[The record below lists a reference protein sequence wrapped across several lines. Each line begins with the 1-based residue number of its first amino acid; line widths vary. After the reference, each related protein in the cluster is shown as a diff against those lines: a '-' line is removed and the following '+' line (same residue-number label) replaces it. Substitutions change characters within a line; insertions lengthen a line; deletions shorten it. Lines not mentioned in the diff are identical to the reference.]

1 MTLIEILD
9 ALRFTPKDRKYPEEA
24 IQAAIANKEEITPI
38 LLKELED
45 AFDAPDLLNDDED
58 YMLPFY
64 AMFILAKLREPK
76 AFSRILKLFSLPP
89 EMVDVFF
96 GDISTESLQNLLAS
110 TFDGDVKPLLDFI
123 KNEAC
128 FEWARGGAARAFV
141 TLYANGLIERDVAQ
155 AHFLDL
161 LNTVPYNE
169 KNVAYDSIMRAAIEI
184 KPERELD
191 KKISDSLNEH
201 MFDPWIGLEG
211 LYEKMRSQSVE
222 EAFNELKKSRNHDL
236 IGNVKDYIGY
246 WQCFEADLP
255 RRHQNHSSS
264 QVHERKAP
272 VVTARKVGRNDP
284 CTCGSGKKFK
294 KCCGK

>member
-9 ALRFTPKDRKYPEEA
+9 ALRFTPKDRNYPEEV
-24 IQAAIANKEEITPI
+24 IQAAIAEKEEITPI

-45 AFDAPDLLNDDED
+45 IFDDPDLMKDDED

-76 AFSRILKLFSLPP
+76 AFSRIINLFSLPP
-89 EMVDVFF
+89 EVVDVFF

-110 TFDGDVKPLLDFI
+110 TFDGDVKPLLNFI

-128 FEWARGGAARAFV
+128 FEWARGGAARALV
-141 TLYANGLIERDVAQ
+141 TLYANELIERDVVQ
-155 AHFLDL
+155 SHFLDL

-184 KPERELD
+184 KPDGELN

-211 LYEKMRSQSVE
+211 LYEKMSPKSVE
-222 EAFNELKKSRNHDL
+222 EAFDELKKGQNHDL
-236 IGNVKDYIGY
+236 IDNVKDCLGY
-246 WQCFEADLP
+246 WQCFQADIPHHNESL
-255 RRHQNHSSS
+255 SSA
-264 QVHERKAP
+264 QVHEKKAP
-272 VVTARKVGRNDP
+272 MAHDRKVGRNEP
-284 CTCGSGKKFK
+284 CPCGSGKKHK
-294 KCCGK
+294 KCCG